1 MRCKPKRNIFNLF
14 QVLTCE
20 NCPNKR
26 NDEFI
31 YIGRNVIAI
40 YYVFDSCLD
49 LEIDKDLIFPNVEK
63 LKILLKDAI
72 LNQDKIFMC
81 MLEDFDLENYYDV
94 FEKVLD
100 EGLSVQIIVI

>member
-1 MRCKPKRNIFNLF
+1 M
-14 QVLTCE
+14 
-20 NCPNKR
+20 
-26 NDEFI
+26 
-31 YIGRNVIAI
+31 IAI

-100 EGLSVQIIVI
+100 EGLSVQIIVIWLFSQYNFWI